1 MSPLVDVQGVSVEYG
16 RRGRTKRA
24 LRDVSLD
31 VRPGETVGL
40 VGESGSGKTTLGRAL
55 LGQVAVSSGR
65 ILFDGAEIS
74 AYTARQRRGLA
85 QRIQVVF
92 QNPYSSLNPQRTIAE
107 SVAETLT
114 TDKELSSDEVRA
126 RVLETLEHVGVPRQ
140 AADRYPGS
148 FSGGQRQRIA
158 IARALLPR
166 PDLVVCDEAVS
177 ALDLSIQAQVLNLL
191 VELQDELGLAYLF
204 ITHDLA
210 IVRHLC
216 HRMVVL
222 KDGAVVERGE
232 TADVCAAPRD
242 PYTRRLLES
251 APVADP
257 DAQLSASAAQR
268 QLRAVLVSPLK
279 EK

>member
-1 MSPLVDVQGVSVEYG
+1 MSSLVEVEDLTVVYGG
-16 RRGRTKRA
+16 RRRGTGSRG
-24 LRDVSLD
+24 LSSVSLD
-31 VRPGETVGL
+31 VRAGETLGL

-55 LGQVAVSSGR
+55 LGLVPVTSGTVR
-65 ILFDGAEIS
+65 FDGEDITHAH
-74 AYTARQRRGLA
+74 RRRRRALS

-92 QNPYSSLNPQRTIAE
+92 QNPYLSLNPQRSIVQ

-114 TDKELSSDEVRA
+114 ARSDVGREESRA
-126 RVLETLEHVGVPRQ
+126 RSIVMLERVGIPAE

-158 IARALLPR
+158 IARALVPE
-166 PDLVVCDEAVS
+166 PDLVICDEAVS

-210 IVRHLC
+210 VVRHLC
-216 HRMVVL
+216 HRVAVL
-222 KDGAVVERGE
+222 RHGELVESGS
-232 TADVCAAPRD
+232 TDSVCTSPSH
-242 PYTRRLLES
+242 PYTRTLMSS

-257 DAQLSASAAQR
+257 R
-268 QLRAVLVSPLK
+268 ERTRRIAVST
-279 EK
+279 